1 MSFQLIYTSAERG
14 LKSGSR
20 GFTTVAMTEGMP
32 AHCLQLCESMSGYVH
47 VFELNSGNY
56 ERNPVA
62 WSHYR
67 IKSGPNEY
75 SVISRVSAHPK
86 DYTGRTN
93 KIAHH
98 LMLEHPR
105 ELQSYANGP
114 GDLLGSPFF
123 SQEWSGAPHFLPEGQ
138 HPPSTQA
145 KLDPQAGH
153 WQAAGLPTSAAARIA
168 QALEQGTDSPI
179 VLLFEAG
186 SNDDRVG
193 LIQDILDLIP
203 PSKRWEIGFST
214 YYSMHPTGAEIHIRA
229 CAKGTDAARR
239 AARHPRAVVVDIGTG
254 SIEGLQH
261 LPEADAALLS
271 AATNGTIPEWAREPD
286 PPAPQRQQEAA
297 EEPEESP
304 KLQSLPPPRP
314 DRPGAVRKRKPP
326 PPPGRTLT
334 RSGKHSSKTPKELI
348 GVLVGLLLLLSA
360 GGVVLVTRDAG
371 KSRGQSGIDKVVVDD
386 PPAPPV
392 SDPKA
397 KGDVKQEP
405 AAEKIAQDE
414 ESQLVSRTDS
424 ENKEELNSKNGDPE
438 NNQPPPDHE
447 ENGEEDKES
456 AEAGG
461 NSGEENAEP
470 EADTEV
476 IKIVKT
482 EFPLIIKDDVSDIFV
497 WTSTGEKKLEKPNT
511 RSRDKGINPAD
522 VKLIKTTSDTG
533 SVYYFNTDSTIIKL
547 SPVKY
552 RDDKVSLPSGI
563 EEILK
568 DLKRNVSFY
577 IDDKLYDHDWVVD
590 NNDLSIDKLSQY
602 IESKKHET
610 NANLQKELDKLTKP
624 YSTGLDK
631 LKSMDGL
638 LDSIKEN
645 KNESKRQK
653 SLDEFD
659 KEVKSRIDEY
669 LYVRRTLDNKDEI
682 SPVVSNFNSHSEN
695 NTQIKELVSSLK
707 KNTKSE
713 TNSLKQIETLSRRSY
728 EFHTSVKNLYTEHT
742 TKDSDDFKFR
752 YIWIDALNQALTN
765 TVETV
770 ESDYRKHQEIN
781 STYDN
786 VVLEFRLKEY
796 NDVTIIEIELVL

>member
-56 ERNPVA
+56 ERNPVG

-98 LMLEHPR
+98 LMLEHPQ

-186 SNDDRVG
+186 ADEDRVG

-214 YYSMHPTGAEIHIRA
+214 YYSMHPTGADIHIRA

-261 LPEADAALLS
+261 LPEADASLNS
-271 AATNGTIPEWAREPD
+271 AATSGTIPEWAREPD
-286 PPAPQRQQEAA
+286 PPAPQRKQEET

-304 KLQSLPPPRP
+304 QFKPLPPPRP

-326 PPPGRTLT
+326 PPPGKARP
-334 RSGKHSSKTPKELI
+334 RSSAHTSKTPKELI

-360 GGVVLVTRDAG
+360 GGLFLMTRDKSEGPEPSAINNETDITEAATPGPEEGGGIYATPPATSSPESEIEEQVVEIQAQKDTSDGDTKGSTELYDEVENDESEEDREIERDVITQKTEQKRPKDIVPFRQLNFPEKIPEKGNDFYFFTHNGKKVPLKISSGMGGELFLVTDDD
-371 KSRGQSGIDKVVVDD
+371 KSEKIKDNELTEAHIPKAAILLFKNKDESHLVYYRSNSVNINGDYKNGLIVIKNDSEKNLIGFIQDFHKYFSYEVKGTPTGINFSEGNFRLDTDGDKAVKIFQALAKDEKVKGRQKSVEDITLNQEKLD
-386 PPAPPV
+386 EISNLEKRADEEKDKHLKRKIEELQKFIV
-392 SDPKA
+392 STFKAEGGSADKNNLSNYFSSDTSITDESDPRRVLYRSFNDKNNRIVSEFNSLG
-397 KGDVKQEP
+397 KR
-405 AAEKIAQDE
+405 EKYE
-414 ESQLVSRTDS
+414 ERMS
-424 ENKEELNSKNGDPE
+424 ELLEVTFKE
-438 NNQPPPDHE
+438 
-447 ENGEEDKES
+447 
-456 AEAGG
+456 
-461 NSGEENAEP
+461 
-470 EADTEV
+470 
-476 IKIVKT
+476 
-482 EFPLIIKDDVSDIFV
+482 
-497 WTSTGEKKLEKPNT
+497 
-511 RSRDKGINPAD
+511 
-522 VKLIKTTSDTG
+522 
-533 SVYYFNTDSTIIKL
+533 
-547 SPVKY
+547 
-552 RDDKVSLPSGI
+552 
-563 EEILK
+563 
-568 DLKRNVSFY
+568 
-577 IDDKLYDHDWVVD
+577 
-590 NNDLSIDKLSQY
+590 
-602 IESKKHET
+602 
-610 NANLQKELDKLTKP
+610 
-624 YSTGLDK
+624 TGLDK
-631 LKSMDGL
+631 WIEACSAAMEAAKVD
-638 LDSIKEN
+638 
-645 KNESKRQK
+645 R
-653 SLDEFD
+653 
-659 KEVKSRIDEY
+659 
-669 LYVRRTLDNKDEI
+669 
-682 SPVVSNFNSHSEN
+682 
-695 NTQIKELVSSLK
+695 LK
-707 KNTKSE
+707 KHDSE
-713 TNSLKQIETLSRRSY
+713 KRVPHSFN
-728 EFHTSVKNLYTEHT
+728 FDVKVN
-742 TKDSDDFKFR
+742 
-752 YIWIDALNQALTN
+752 
-765 TVETV
+765 
-770 ESDYRKHQEIN
+770 
-781 STYDN
+781 
-786 VVLEFRLKEY
+786 
-796 NDVTIIEIELVL
+796 NDVLIRINVSTE